1 MTSSTINPNIQLA
14 VLGLG
19 NMGAAVL
26 QGGLDGGILT
36 PNAVLI
42 CDPDPTRLSPFVD
55 LGCRVGTPE
64 DAASTPRVLLAVK
77 PQIFPEL
84 TPAFSDRPRNRTV
97 ISVMA
102 GIRGHRIAA
111 AMGPGTAVI
120 RAMPNMPASIGH
132 GVTAIAASS
141 DVPEAEQAFARE
153 LFAAVGT
160 VVEVEEELM
169 FAVTAT
175 SGSGPAWVYR
185 LVEAWIKAAEDQGLP
200 PETARSLVHGTLL
213 GAARLLDRS
222 DLSAGELRA
231 AVTSKGGTT
240 AAGQEALDA
249 HGFDL
254 AIAEA
259 IAAATRRGR
268 ELDEGT

>member
-1 MTSSTINPNIQLA
+1 MTRSTIDPNLQLA
-14 VLGLG
+14 VFGLG
-19 NMGAAVL
+19 NMGGAVL
-26 QGGLDGGILT
+26 QGGLDSGILT
-36 PNAVLI
+36 PEAVLI
-42 CDPDPTRLSPFVD
+42 CDPDPARLSPFAD
-55 LGCRVGTPE
+55 LGCRIGGPE
-64 DAASTPRVLLAVK
+64 EAASVPRVLLAVK

-84 TPAFSDRPRNRTV
+84 APTFSGRPRNRTA

-102 GIRGHRIAA
+102 GIQERRIAA
-111 AMGPGTAVI
+111 AMGPGTAGI

-132 GVTAIAASS
+132 GVTAIASS
-141 DVPEAEQAFARE
+141 PEVPDTEQAFARA

-160 VVEVEEELM
+160 VVEVEEEMM

-213 GAARLLDRS
+213 GAAQVLHQSDRS
-222 DLSAGELRA
+222 AAELRT

-240 AAGQEALDA
+240 AAGLEALDA

-259 IAAATRRGR
+259 ISAATRRGR

>member
-1 MTSSTINPNIQLA
+1 MTDLAIDQSPQLS

-26 QGGLDGGILT
+26 QGGLESGILT
-36 PNAVLI
+36 PESVLV
-42 CDPDPTRLSPFVD
+42 CDPDQAKLSPFAD
-55 LGCRVGTPE
+55 RGCRIGVIE
-64 DAASTPRVLLAVK
+64 EAASTPRVLLAVK
-77 PQIFPEL
+77 PQVFPEL
-84 TPAFSDRPRNRTV
+84 ASTFSSRPRDRTV

-102 GIRGHRIAA
+102 GIQGQRIVA
-111 AMGPGTAVI
+111 AMGSGTSVI

-132 GVTAIAASS
+132 GVTALAASPDVS
-141 DVPEAEQAFARE
+141 DAERAFARE

-160 VVEVEEELM
+160 VVEVEEEMM

-185 LVEAWIKAAEDQGLP
+185 LVEAWIKAAEEQGLP

-213 GAARLLDRS
+213 GAAHLLHHSDR
-222 DLSAGELRA
+222 SAGELRA

-240 AAGQEALDA
+240 AAGLDA
-249 HGFDL
+249 MDSYGFDRV
-254 AIAEA
+254 ISET

-268 ELDEGT
+268 ALDEGH